1 MPRFEIDKPYLSR
14 VLVDLLNTPSPTGF
28 TDWAIGFVQQEL
40 EALGVETHSTTKGA
54 LIATLPGL
62 RDDAPRALSAHVDT
76 LGAMVKEIKPSG
88 RLKLTALNG
97 VMWPTVE
104 SEGVWI
110 ETRSGRS
117 IRGSIVLEN
126 GAVHVNG
133 EARTVSRTAEN
144 LEVRLDERTSRAEE
158 TRLLGIE
165 VGDFVHFDPR
175 VETSEAGFVRS
186 RFLDDKA
193 CVAAVLAAIKAMKE
207 IGVTPVQRMT
217 IQFSNYEE
225 VGHGGFDGMP
235 GDLSELVVLD
245 MAAIG
250 KGQQSDE
257 YHCTICL
264 KDSSGPYSKVL
275 SDKPGSTSRPTSTR
289 TTAPTAACIGAP
301 AARLRWR
308 SSARVWIRHTATS
321 GPTWMLS
328 MIRPCSSPS
337 TRCPTRTAWS
347 DRERRPTVRRA
358 SSPSRDSWEPALLA
372 KPSPAPT

>member
-1 MPRFEIDKPYLSR
+1 MSRFEIDKSYLGR

-28 TDWAIGFVQQEL
+28 TDWAIGYVKQEL
-40 EALGVETHSTTKGA
+40 EALGVSTTVTQKGA

-104 SEGVWI
+104 SEGVWV

-126 GAVHVNG
+126 GAVHVNS
-133 EARTVSRTAEN
+133 EARSATRTADN

-193 CVAAVLAAIKAMKE
+193 CVAAVLAAIKAMKDV
-207 IGVTPVQRMT
+207 GVTPIQRLT

-235 GDLSELVVLD
+235 NDLSELVVLD
-245 MAAIG
+245 MAAVG
-250 KGQQSDE
+250 HGQQSDE
-257 YHCTICL
+257 YHCTVCL
-264 KDSSGPYSKVL
+264 KDSSGPYSKPL
-275 SDKPGSTSRPTSTR
+275 SDKLITLADRAGIDVKTDIYPYYSSDGSVYWRTGGQAQVALIGPGVDTSHGYER
-289 TTAPTAACIGAP
+289 THMDALHDT
-301 AARLRWR
+301 
-308 SSARVWIRHTATS
+308 
-321 GPTWMLS
+321 
-328 MIRPCSSPS
+328 
-337 TRCPTRTAWS
+337 
-347 DRERRPTVRRA
+347 
-358 SSPSRDSWEPALLA
+358 ALLVA
-372 KPSPAPT
+372 EYAVSD